1 MSPAKVPAPQIVA
14 PNELPRPAHPLLKVR
29 CPAEFYRR
37 PNCRVIGFPAPEDLD
52 LSIGPS
58 VFFDRRSPWTCI
70 HGFILPRAS
79 RLLQSF
85 ERPTACLLSSS
96 NLATAQD
103 QEAPSLGFSPSS
115 RHQPAASTTYPGF
128 PARAHV
134 PSSAFR
140 TPSTVYSATSL
151 AGLFH
156 PAATSR
162 VCPSGVYPSPRS
174 RTGFPRPFHALL
186 PFVRNRLRFN
196 PRQQFRPSTSGLCS
210 PRRVRFLRKAGEGLV
225 QPAPLL
231 GFLLFR
237 EFSLH
242 TVEAISRSLRPRS
255 WLR

>member
-1 MSPAKVPAPQIVA
+1 LQGYRVPCSRR
-14 PNELPRPAHPLLKVR
+14 PRPFDRTL
-29 CPAEFYRR
+29 
-37 PNCRVIGFPAPEDLD
+37 G
-52 LSIGPS
+52 S
-58 VFFDRRSPWTCI
+58 FDRRSPWTCI

-85 ERPTACLLSSS
+85 ERPAACLLSSS
-96 NLATAQD
+96 NLATAQV
-103 QEAPSLGFSPSS
+103 QKAPSLGFLPSS

-140 TPSTVYSATSL
+140 TPSTVCSATSL

-186 PFVRNRLRFN
+186 PLERNRLRFD
-196 PRQQFRPSTSGLCS
+196 PRQRSRPSTSGPCS
-210 PRRVRFLRKAGEGLV
+210 PRRVRFCAKPVKALCN
-225 QPAPLL
+225 P
-231 GFLLFR
+231 
-237 EFSLH
+237 
-242 TVEAISRSLRPRS
+242 RPS
-255 WLR
+255 WASSSSGNSHSTP